1 MSITHDP
8 GLDQGQEVEILI
20 SLMDDGISVSDDLA
34 EGILRC
40 IDEADEEI
48 WDVSWMYVPAAVHVA
63 ASDGRPLIT
72 EEVYLKVTLLG
83 DVVSW
88 KMGALI
94 PDSTLWMKDTFL
106 RSRLD
111 CGDPHLFLKGEVRET
126 LRSAAGELLTKRLG

>member
-8 GLDQGQEVEILI
+8 GLDQGQEMEILI

-48 WDVSWMYVPAAVHVA
+48 WDVSWMYVPAAVHVT

-88 KMGALI
+88 NMGALT
-94 PDSTLWMKDTFL
+94 PDSTLWLKDTFL

-111 CGDPHLFLKGEVRET
+111 CGDPHTLLKEEINES
-126 LRSAAGELLTKRLG
+126 LRFAAGELLTKRLG